1 MKYSTKGCVG
11 LIPAAGLGTRLGVR
25 DSSKEIL
32 PVTGVQY
39 PDGMPRRLADCLLE
53 RFSVAGIEQVYWVIR
68 AGKWDIPEHY
78 GHGGAFGLSCA
89 WLMMGHPW
97 GTPFSLDQAYPFVR
111 GRPVA
116 LGFPDIQF
124 EPGDAFVHLLAR
136 WEAGSADVVLGAFQV
151 DTPEKFDMLELDESN
166 RVRAIRIKPVGCSL
180 EYAWGIA
187 VWGPRFSD
195 FMHAYLQAAVADGD
209 LSHRP
214 EIYVGTVI
222 QAAMRE
228 GFRVEAEVFP
238 QGRVLDLGTPE
249 DLQRAA
255 EFFR

>member
-1 MKYSTKGCVG
+1 MNKSAKGCIG

-32 PVTGVQY
+32 PVNGVWH
-39 PDGMPRRLADCLLE
+39 PDGSPRRLADCLLE
-53 RFSVAGIEQVYWVIR
+53 SFAVAGIEQVYWVIR
-68 AGKWDIPEHY
+68 DGKWDIPEHY

-97 GTPFSLDQAYPFVR
+97 GTPFSLDQAYPFVQ

-124 EPGDAFVHLLAR
+124 EPRDAFRHLLAH
-136 WEAGSADVVLGAFQV
+136 WATGSADVVLGAFQV
-151 DTPEKFDMLELDESN
+151 DRPEKFDMLELDGAN
-166 RVRAIRIKPVGCSL
+166 RVQAIRIKPLDSTL
-180 EYAWGIA
+180 TYSWGIA
-187 VWGPRFSD
+187 VWGPRFTE
-195 FMHAYLQAAVADGD
+195 FMHAYLRAAVEAGD
-209 LSHRP
+209 LSQRP
-214 EIYVGTVI
+214 EIYVGTVF

-255 EFFR
+255 AFFA